1 MAKQSVEDIKKES
14 RGLRGKIVETI
25 NSGADHFEDA
35 EYQLMKFHGSYQ
47 QDDRDVRSERRKQK
61 LDKAWSF
68 MIRSKMPG
76 GRLSPEQYVAHDNIA
91 DSVGC
96 GNMRLTTRQGIQL
109 HGVLIG
115 NLQTVIKTVVDSGL
129 TTSGACGDVV
139 RNTMGPASPIKDS
152 VHADCQKLTEELTQT
167 FLATT
172 KAYYDIWLDGEKLP
186 MTEGDPSEDPE
197 DPIYGKEYLPRKFK
211 IGIAVPPRND
221 VDIFT
226 NDIGMVPHV
235 VDGEVAGYSIWIGG
249 GFGMTH
255 GMEVTRP
262 HLAKPLAYAER
273 GDVID
278 VVKAIVQVQK
288 ENGNRENRKLA
299 RLKHVV
305 MDNGIPWFLGEVR
318 KIVGDGVALEDVK
331 EVTFDTVGDQLGWH
345 EQGDGNYFRGVHVPQ
360 GRVENIEGG
369 ALYKNAFR
377 LLAEKM
383 GLSSIVT
390 PNCNM
395 IFSDISESQR
405 AEVDK
410 ILADHNIPGGE
421 DFSTMRQM
429 AHACVAL
436 PTCGLALSE
445 SERVLGGLLDSVD
458 DILND
463 LDLEEEQLLV
473 RMTGC
478 PNGCARPY
486 NADFAFVGRGPNK
499 YAMYVG
505 GSHRGDRLAGLY
517 KKVVM
522 FDDIPAEMREILE
535 DFVKNR
541 EAGETFTDFW
551 GRTRQAGEEP
561 DSSHFHVELEE
572 RAAAQAAA
580 KA

>member
-1 MAKQSVEDIKKES
+1 M
-14 RGLRGKIVETI
+14 
-25 NSGADHFEDA
+25 
-35 EYQLMKFHGSYQ
+35 
-47 QDDRDVRSERRKQK
+47 
-61 LDKAWSF
+61 
-68 MIRSKMPG
+68 
-76 GRLSPEQYVAHDNIA
+76 
-91 DSVGC
+91 
-96 GNMRLTTRQGIQL
+96 
-109 HGVLIG
+109 
-115 NLQTVIKTVVDSGL
+115 
-129 TTSGACGDVV
+129 
-139 RNTMGPASPIKDS
+139 
-152 VHADCQKLTEELTQT
+152 TEELTQT

-172 KAYYDIWLDGEKLP
+172 KAYYDIWLDAEKLP

-235 VDGEVAGYSIWIGG
+235 VDGEVAGYSVWIGG

-572 RAAAQAAA
+572 RAAARGAAVA
-580 KA
+580 AD